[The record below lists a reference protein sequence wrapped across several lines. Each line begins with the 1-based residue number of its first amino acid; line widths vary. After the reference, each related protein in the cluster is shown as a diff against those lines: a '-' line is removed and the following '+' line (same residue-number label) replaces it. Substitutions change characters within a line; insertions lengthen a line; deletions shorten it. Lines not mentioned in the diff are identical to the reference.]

1 MLRSVFLNG
10 RNVICFAKLKA
21 VTGSSIED
29 ILQEL
34 NTSPFYLCM
43 VEIIELMWA
52 DLFTENVK
60 FARFLWWLKLNSSP
74 LRAEYGF
81 PFLTRL
87 RYSVKQIHWYPSF
100 IFI

>member
-1 MLRSVFLNG
+1 MLRSVFLNR

-60 FARFLWWLKLNSSP
+60 FSRFLMVEIMFGSHLHKSAPCPIWC
-74 LRAEYGF
+74 
-81 PFLTRL
+81 
-87 RYSVKQIHWYPSF
+87 Q
-100 IFI
+100 